1 VNRKFRHIAL
11 LALAAVM
18 TVGCGSASEE
28 DIDLPVPPQPGQETP
43 IAFSGSLSEEGAVTR
58 TEPAGLETVLPNGDK
73 KFVVWAF
80 KNDASN
86 GRQTVMNGYTVNWVD
101 NTAYTTTSNTHDWE
115 YVNQGT
121 DQTIKYWD
129 WGASAY
135 RFFGYTGNVNVTP
148 PGSTA
153 SDPLVL
159 SFTAAAA
166 ATNPQSEPVTLPDGP
181 FYSKMWYSTGN
192 PGVYPDRLYGKP
204 VLLEFLKPYVKVRF
218 LFKQSAPDD
227 VYFYKTDIIFAPTD
241 TEKKIA
247 TSGTFT
253 VIYPL
258 TGTGSVDTEESWG
271 VTASSIIDALI
282 QADDA
287 TSGLPVLDSG
297 KWWIV
302 LPAHNQ
308 GSYTLSLKVNGEAK
322 TVVVP
327 AEFMEWK
334 PGYEYTYI
342 FKIIDEGGV
351 VLDNVKV
358 GFSPWTVVEKSKEI
372 YNW

>member
-1 VNRKFRHIAL
+1 MNRRFRHIAI

-43 IAFSGSLSEEGAVTR
+43 IAFSGSLSEEGVVTR
-58 TEPAGLETVLPNGDK
+58 SEPAGLETVLPNGDK

-86 GRQTVMNGYTVNWVD
+86 GRQTVMNGYTVCWVD

-115 YVNQGT
+115 YVNQQTGSNPE
-121 DQTIKYWD
+121 QTIKYWD

-135 RFFGYTGNVNVTP
+135 RFFGYTGSVNVTP

-159 SFTAAAA
+159 SFTAEAA
-166 ATNPQSEPVTLPDGP
+166 ATNPQLEPVTLPDGP

-192 PGVYPDRLYGKP
+192 PDVYPDRLYGKP

-218 LFKQSAPDD
+218 LFKQSAPEDMVFD
-227 VYFYKTDIIFAPTD
+227 LTDKSFKPTD
-241 TEKKIA
+241 PEKIIA

-253 VIYPL
+253 VTYPM
-258 TGTGSVDTEESWG
+258 TGATEESWSVTDGTTTLTDVG
-271 VTASSIIDALI
+271 VFVGFTVDNLWY
-282 QADDA
+282 
-287 TSGLPVLDSG
+287 V
-297 KWWIV
+297 V
-302 LPAHNQ
+302 LPAHGTGTDGQ
-308 GSYTLSLKVNGEAK
+308 GSYTLSVSVNGELR

-327 AEFMEWK
+327 AQYMEWC

-342 FKIIDEGGV
+342 FKITDAGGV
-351 VLDNVKV
+351 ALDNVEV
-358 GFSPWTVVEKSKEI
+358 GFSSWTTIEVNRDI